1 LSFEEEVFMR
11 RQFLN
16 RALQASLATLVLA
29 ATGAAHA
36 QAPTKLNFRL
46 DWTVYG
52 THAPFYL
59 ALDKG
64 LYAKEGLDVK
74 IEEGQGSG
82 TVAKLVAQGNDHMG
96 FIDFTSMTRGVEQG
110 MPLVAVMRVVSN
122 NMAIV
127 SHADAPIASPKD
139 LEGKVIAYAPSE
151 STAQMFPA
159 LALSQK
165 VEMGKINVINPAFGA
180 KNALFL
186 QKRADAFTA
195 STNVQVAQVEAQG
208 AKTAYFRYS
217 DFGVSLMNNGIVA
230 NKDFVAKNP
239 EALKKFLRVTRDAF
253 QMATANPE
261 EAIDAMVRQRPQD
274 ARNRAVLL
282 RQLQLSPELYTT
294 ERTKGQP
301 FGFMDRADWAD
312 NQDLLVKYGGLP
324 KAVPVETLF
333 TNDFLPK

>member
-1 LSFEEEVFMR
+1 MR

-16 RALQASLATLVLA
+16 HAIQVGIATVLFS
-29 ATGAAHA
+29 ATTAVHA
-36 QAPTKLNFRL
+36 QAPTKINFRL

-64 LYAKEGLDVK
+64 LYAKEGLQVK

-96 FIDFTSMTRGVEQG
+96 FVDFTSMIRAVEQG

-127 SHADAPIASPKD
+127 SHADAPINHPKE

-159 LALSQK
+159 LALLQK
-165 VEMGKINVINPAFGA
+165 AEMGKINVINPAFGA

-195 STNVQVAQVEAQG
+195 STNVQIAQVEAQG

-230 NKDFVAKNP
+230 NKDFIAKNP
-239 EALKKFLRVTRDAF
+239 EALRKFLRVTREAF
-253 QMATANPE
+253 EMATANPA
-261 EAIDAMVRQRPQD
+261 EAVEAMVRQRPQD
-274 ARNRAVLL
+274 ARHRSVLL

-301 FGFMDRADWAD
+301 FGYMDSADWAD
-312 NQDLLVKYGGLP
+312 NQALLVKYGGLP
-324 KAVPVETLF
+324 KAVPVDTLY